1 MRLYLKVNILNE
13 KITRN
18 IYPYY
23 ERQLIEYQ
31 EQERHKYMKEKRFPN
46 SKKLE
51 DNKFFYFW
59 DFEELIEKVEPQL
72 QNKGRCVNY
81 DALDSYYIQIDKIG
95 IAKEKIAN
103 VVKVITIRNTNHIID
118 MLPYEN
124 IQHRKLLIPEHPIK
138 LTVVD

>member
-1 MRLYLKVNILNE
+1 
-13 KITRN
+13 
-18 IYPYY
+18 
-23 ERQLIEYQ
+23 
-31 EQERHKYMKEKRFPN
+31 MKEKRFPN

-81 DALDSYYIQIDKIG
+81 DALDSYYIQIDKIR

-118 MLPYEN
+118 ILSYEN